1 MIKKQKIEGTTIKLN
16 RGDILNINLTIK
28 KEDGTDY
35 SFEEG
40 DKITFSLYNKGKL
53 NEKAVLLS
61 EFVATPGAT
70 SINIYCD
77 SEETKIGEL
86 VNKPIDYWY
95 EIELNNEYTILGY
108 DDEGAKLFKLFP
120 EGSKIQ

>member
-1 MIKKQKIEGTTIKLN
+1 MIKKQKIEGTIIKLN
-16 RGDILNINLTIK
+16 RGDTLNINLTIK

-53 NEKAVLLS
+53 NEKAVLLK
-61 EFVATPGAT
+61 EVQATPGTT
-70 SINIYCD
+70 SINIYCNN
-77 SEETKIGEL
+77 EETKIGEL
-86 VNKPIDYWY
+86 INKPIDYWY
-95 EIELNNEYTILGY
+95 EIELNNEFTILGY
-108 DDEGAKLFKLFP
+108 DDEGAKLLKLFP

>member
-16 RGDILNINLTIK
+16 RGDTLNINLTIK

-53 NEKAVLLS
+53 NEKAVLLK
-61 EFVATPGAT
+61 EVQATPETT
-70 SINIYCD
+70 SINIYCNN
-77 SEETKIGEL
+77 EETKIGEL
-86 VNKPIDYWY
+86 INKPIDYWY
-95 EIELNNEYTILGY
+95 EIEINNEYTILGY
-108 DDEGAKLFKLFP
+108 DDEGAKLLKLFP

>member
-1 MIKKQKIEGTTIKLN
+1 MIKKQKIEGTIIKLN
-16 RGDILNINLTIK
+16 RGDTLNINLTIK

-40 DKITFSLYNKGKL
+40 DKITFSIYNKGKL
-53 NEKAVLLS
+53 NEKALLLK
-61 EFVATPGAT
+61 EVQATPGTT
-70 SINIYCD
+70 SINIYCTN
-77 SEETKIGEL
+77 EETKIGEL

-95 EIELNNEYTILGY
+95 EIELNNEFTILGY
-108 DDEGAKLFKLFP
+108 DDEGAKLLKLFP

>member
-1 MIKKQKIEGTTIKLN
+1 MQKIEGTIIKLN
-16 RGDILNINLTIK
+16 RGDTLNFNLTIK
-28 KEDGTDY
+28 KEDGTY
-35 SFEEG
+35 YTFESG
-40 DKITFSLYNKGKL
+40 DKITFSIYKKGKL
-53 NEKAVLLS
+53 NDKAVLLS
-61 EFVATPGAT
+61 EYVATPGTT

>member
-40 DKITFSLYNKGKL
+40 DKITFSIYNKGKL
-53 NEKAVLLS
+53 NDKAVLLK
-61 EFVATPGAT
+61 EVQATPGAT

-77 SEETKIGEL
+77 SEKTKIGEL

>member
-1 MIKKQKIEGTTIKLN
+1 MIEKQKIDGTTIKLN

-28 KEDGTDY
+28 KDDGTDY
-35 SFEEG
+35 TFEDG
-40 DKITFSLYNKGKL
+40 DKITFSIYSKSKL
-53 NEKAVLLS
+53 NDKAVLLK
-61 EFVATPGAT
+61 EFTATPNT
-70 SINIYCD
+70 TTLTINCT

-108 DDEGAKLFKLFP
+108 DEDGAKIFKLYP

>member
-61 EFVATPGAT
+61 EFVATPGTT

-86 VNKPIDYWY
+86 TNKPTDYWY

>member
-1 MIKKQKIEGTTIKLN
+1 MIKKQKIEGNIIKLN
-16 RGDILNINLTIK
+16 RGDTLNINLTIK

-35 SFEEG
+35 LFEEG
-40 DKITFSLYNKGKL
+40 DNITFSLYNKGKL
-53 NEKAVLLS
+53 NENAVLLK
-61 EFVATPGAT
+61 EVQATPGTT
-70 SINIYCD
+70 SINIYCTN
-77 SEETKIGEL
+77 EETKIGEL

-108 DDEGAKLFKLFP
+108 DDEGAKLLKLFP

>member
-1 MIKKQKIEGTTIKLN
+1 MIKKQKIEGTIIKLN
-16 RGDILNINLTIK
+16 RGDTLNINLTIK

-35 SFEEG
+35 TFEEG

-53 NEKAVLLS
+53 NEKAVLLK
-61 EFVATPGAT
+61 EVQATTGTT
-70 SINIYCD
+70 SVNIYCS

-108 DDEGAKLFKLFP
+108 DDEGAKLLKLFP

>member
-16 RGDILNINLTIK
+16 RGDTLNISLTIK

-53 NEKAVLLS
+53 NEKAVLLK
-61 EFVATPGAT
+61 EVQATPGTT
-70 SINIYCD
+70 SVNIYCTN
-77 SEETKIGEL
+77 EETKIGEL
-86 VNKPIDYWY
+86 INKPIDYWY

-108 DDEGAKLFKLFP
+108 DDEGAKLLKLFP

>member
-1 MIKKQKIEGTTIKLN
+1 MIKKQKIEGNVIKLN
-16 RGDILNINLTIK
+16 RGDTLNINLTIK

-40 DKITFSLYNKGKL
+40 DKITFSIYNKGKL
-53 NEKAVLLS
+53 NEKAVLLK
-61 EFVATPGAT
+61 EVQATPGTT
-70 SINIYCD
+70 SVNIYCTN
-77 SEETKIGEL
+77 EETKIGDL
-86 VNKPIDYWY
+86 INKPIDYWY

-108 DDEGAKLFKLFP
+108 DDDGAKLLKLFP